1 MNLFHC
7 SSHDFY
13 WMHLFHISCNTSCTL
28 PPRPL
33 SRKNRI
39 NLLGITVVPREIQ
52 GKAKLMQNW
61 RGGGGGGG
69 WTRCIMGNVQIV
81 NSKLLGGAMPLD
93 VTWDQPNF
101 YKTEKKSM
109 YKERTLLNLSTC
121 VSHNARM
128 AWFVLCGLS
137 SQIAFG
143 RRGSLSVDQQARF
156 TKKGSLA
163 CSFRWDKAI
172 EWYMDT
178 REGWCS

>member
-7 SSHDFY
+7 SPHDFY
-13 WMHLFHISCNTSCTL
+13 WMHLFTFPVIHLVHFPPPPFPQKQDNPLGYYSC
-28 PPRPL
+28 PKRD
-33 SRKNRI
+33 SRQSQAANKVHYGQPENSEFQTFGRCYALRC
-39 NLLGITVVPREIQ
+39 NLRS
-52 GKAKLMQNW
+52 AKFLQN
-61 RGGGGGGG
+61 G
-69 WTRCIMGNVQIV
+69 
-81 NSKLLGGAMPLD
+81 
-93 VTWDQPNF
+93 
-101 YKTEKKSM
+101 KKSM